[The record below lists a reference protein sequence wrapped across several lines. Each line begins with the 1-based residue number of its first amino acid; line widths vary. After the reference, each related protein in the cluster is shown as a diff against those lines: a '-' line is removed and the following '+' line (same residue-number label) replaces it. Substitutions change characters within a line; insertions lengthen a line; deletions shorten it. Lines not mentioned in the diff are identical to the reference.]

1 MRMTISLLIIGIL
14 CTVAGV
20 YSARIII
27 EFLDRHFAKRRAR
40 QIRSHLHRKR
50 VLRVPRKLTA

>member
-1 MRMTISLLIIGIL
+1 MTISLLIIGIL
-14 CTVAGV
+14 CTVVGV

-27 EFLDRHFAKRRAR
+27 KFLDRYFAKRRAR

-50 VLRVPRKLTA
+50 VLRVPRNLTA

>member
-1 MRMTISLLIIGIL
+1 MRMTISLIIIGIL

-20 YSARIII
+20 YSAKIII
-27 EFLDRHFAKRRAR
+27 ERLDHYFSKRRAR

-50 VLRVPRKLTA
+50 VLRDPRKLTA